1 MVQGERNWMVTYPSL
16 MDTVKAG
23 RGFNMD
29 YIIILSALFVGG
41 ILYILITGAT
51 ILKDDDLIQ
60 ENIKKELSNSHN

>member
-1 MVQGERNWMVTYPSL
+1 MVTYDSL
-16 MDTVKAG
+16 MDTVVAG

-60 ENIKKELSNSHN
+60 ENIKKELSVSHNYNYRHN